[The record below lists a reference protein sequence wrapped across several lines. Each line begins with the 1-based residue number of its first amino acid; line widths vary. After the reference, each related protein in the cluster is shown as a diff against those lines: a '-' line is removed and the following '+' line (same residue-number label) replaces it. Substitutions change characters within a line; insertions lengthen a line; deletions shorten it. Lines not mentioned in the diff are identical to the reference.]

1 MRHFT
6 KRMLPLRGHGIKAV
20 SAMAIFLAAS
30 GATVSAQTY
39 YTVDTANN
47 TTLDNLETGVYAIR
61 IKSDKANT
69 DTNGRWLQATSS
81 SVTSGNNVAETV
93 TLSPY
98 TSSADGYLWQVT
110 KTSTTTDNTT
120 TSTYTFQSLSTSMY
134 WGCADNTRTGSNQ
147 WTYSTTTSPTQWT
160 LTQCTASGYTDYVY
174 PYTGS
179 NLVCHNTGGTLG
191 TWSISA
197 TAANLASLKFYKA
210 TETTNVTCTLNF
222 KNSEDTTLLTTTAPL
237 PPGMDMSTLPSSA
250 TPLYSHFYTIG
261 SCTSTDKTVSESN
274 ATFDYTVT
282 TANMPFTFSTDT
294 KKVWYTA
301 RVRNTTESGANN
313 YLMRTGD
320 GNSAIKSKNS
330 TYTTTSITS
339 KADFDN
345 GLWAFVQD
353 GLGVKLLSKGSG
365 KYVTATSTTYT
376 SKKIEVNLTDAGTTF
391 YTAQGD
397 ASSDFAL
404 TYAGSGSL
412 GDHLSGKLCV
422 WNGDDN
428 FSNSKSDPGS
438 GFKITEANTTDV
450 LAIAKSVANTI
461 VSTYKG
467 SDSNGYLL
475 GLTESKA
482 EELKAKTDTIS
493 SVISFDAV
501 YGDGT
506 FAAEPDADTYYRIET
521 YGNFTYKYITSASV
535 LADKEGT
542 VSSTSD
548 DDRAI
553 LRANS
558 SAALTPQLWKFEAS
572 DDGYNLVNA
581 NTGLKAGQLQSATQA
596 GLRMPVASAQES
608 AHLGVFTAK
617 TSGIAGVFNITE
629 SGHLLNAYSGGNQT
643 GLGAW
648 DQSGTSA
655 EGNRWKIK
663 AVTEVPVTVSSAA
676 GWASLCM
683 PFAVTLPTDTEAK
696 AYIGTTAADGNL
708 KLKEISGVIPA
719 KTGFLIALNG
729 GGDVTLTI
737 SNDNTT
743 ALSESNVL
751 DGATT
756 KRTGF
761 EGAANYFL
769 ALDPNYN
776 RAVFMQAADDF
787 TVVPA
792 NKAYISAAKV
802 QTTTGESSGKLN
814 FVLDGGNTTGI
825 SAAQSESQREVK
837 YYDLSGRRVL
847 FPSNGIFVTD
857 KGEKVFV
864 R

>member
-39 YTVDTANN
+39 YTVDTDNN
-47 TTLDNLETGVYAIR
+47 TTLENLETGVYAIR
-61 IKSDKANT
+61 IKSDKANA
-69 DTNGRWLQATSS
+69 DTNGRWLYATSS
-81 SVTSGNNVAETV
+81 SVTSGSNVTETA
-93 TLSPY
+93 TFSPY
-98 TSSADGYLWQVT
+98 TRSADGYLWQVT
-110 KTSTTTDNTT
+110 KTSTTTDGTT
-120 TSTYTFQSLSTSMY
+120 TSTYTFQSLSTNMY
-134 WGCADNTRTGSNQ
+134 WGCADNTKTGSNQ
-147 WTYSTTTSPTQWT
+147 WTYSTTDSPTQWT

-174 PYTGS
+174 PYTGN
-179 NLVCHNTGGTLG
+179 NLVCHNTGGSLG
-191 TWSISA
+191 TWSIST
-197 TAANLASLKFYKA
+197 TAPNLASLKFYKA
-210 TETTNVTCTLNF
+210 TETTDITCTLNF
-222 KNSEDTTLLTTTAPL
+222 KNSEGTTLLTTTAPL
-237 PPGMDMSTLPSSA
+237 PPGMVMTTLPSSV

-282 TANMPFTFSTDT
+282 AANVPFTFSTDT

-301 RVRNTTESGANN
+301 RVRNATSSGANY

-320 GNSAIKSKNS
+320 GNSAIKSRNS

-365 KYVTATSTTYT
+365 KYVTATSTTY
-376 SKKIEVNLTDAGTTF
+376 SGNKIEVNLTATGTTF
-391 YTAQGD
+391 YTAAGS
-397 ASSDFAL
+397 AASDFAL
-404 TYAGSGSL
+404 TYAGTGSL
-412 GDHLSGKLCV
+412 GDHKDGKLAV
-422 WNGDDN
+422 WNGDNN
-428 FSNSKSDPGS
+428 FSNSKTDDGS

-450 LAIAKSVANTI
+450 LAIAKSVGNTI
-461 VSTYKG
+461 VSNAPKG
-467 SDSNGYLL
+467 SDTDGYLL
-475 GLTESKA
+475 GISESKA
-482 EELKAKTDTIS
+482 TTLKAAYDTIT
-493 SVISFDAV
+493 SVASFDAL

-506 FAAEPDADTYYRIET
+506 LSVDPDADTYYRIET
-521 YGNFTYKYITSASV
+521 KGNFTYKYITSAAV

-558 SAALTPQLWKFEAS
+558 AAALTPQLWKFEAS
-572 DDGYNLVNA
+572 GDGYNLVNA
-581 NTGLKAGQLQSATQA
+581 NTGLKAGQLQSATQP
-596 GLRMPVASAQES
+596 GLRMPAAQAQES
-608 AHLGVFTAK
+608 SHLGVFTVK
-617 TSGIAGVFNITE
+617 TTGTAGVFNITE
-629 SGHLLNAYSGGNQT
+629 SGHLLNAYRGGNDT
-643 GLGAW
+643 ALGAW

-655 EGNRWKIK
+655 EGNQWKIK
-663 AVTEVPVTVSSAA
+663 AVTEVPVTVGST
-676 GWASLCM
+676 GWASLCL
-683 PFAVTLPTDTEAK
+683 PFAVTLPSDTKAK
-696 AYIGTTAADGNL
+696 AYIGTTAADANL

-719 KTGFLIALNG
+719 KTGFLIALSG

-737 SNDNTT
+737 SSDNSTV
-743 ALSESNVL
+743 LSESNVL

-761 EGAANYFL
+761 DGGANYFL

-802 QTTTGESSGKLN
+802 QTTSGESSGKLN
-814 FVLDGGNTTGI
+814 FVLDGGSITGI
-825 SAAQSESQREVK
+825 SAAQSEGQREVK

-847 FPSNGIFVTD
+847 FPANGIFVTD